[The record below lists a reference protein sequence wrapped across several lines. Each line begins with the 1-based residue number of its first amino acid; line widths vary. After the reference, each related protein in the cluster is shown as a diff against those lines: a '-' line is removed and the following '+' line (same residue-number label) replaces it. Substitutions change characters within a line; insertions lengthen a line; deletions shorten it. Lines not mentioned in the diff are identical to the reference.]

1 VRRAVLFTDRHEPVP
16 AEWMP
21 RRALFAA
28 PSAGAA
34 PNVRPVALR
43 EWRLLFNGRD
53 LSGWVVEDRP
63 ELWTVED
70 GAIVCQGRGGGM
82 LRSQEQFGDF
92 ALALEY
98 NVNPRVNSGVFVR
111 WSDIRDPVNTGIEVQ
126 VLDSAH
132 SRNPNKHDSG
142 ALYDLV
148 APSVNTA
155 KPAGQWNRMV
165 IACQGPIISVR
176 LNGPRV
182 AEMDVSRYTRPG
194 KNPDGTGNKFRY
206 AMGALPRRGYIGLQN
221 HGGRVLYR
229 NLRVLVLEDAG
240 GGNSGAGRR
249 V

>member
-1 VRRAVLFTDRHEPVP
+1 MDAPTGAVCRAVG
-16 AEWMP
+16 
-21 RRALFAA
+21 RR
-28 PSAGAA
+28 
-34 PNVRPVALR
+34 RPKRPTVALR
-43 EWRLLFNGRD
+43 EWRSLFNGRD

-126 VLDSAH
+126 VLDQPAQ
-132 SRNPNKHDSG
+132 RNPGKHDFRRAVRSG
-142 ALYDLV
+142 RPVRQHGQACRPVEPHGDHLPGADHQR
-148 APSVNTA
+148 APERA
-155 KPAGQWNRMV
+155 AHRRDG
-165 IACQGPIISVR
+165 
-176 LNGPRV
+176 RV
-182 AEMDVSRYTRPG
+182 ALHTPRQ
-194 KNPDGTGNKFRY
+194 NPDGTGNKFRY

-229 NLRVLVLEDAG
+229 NLRVLVLDG
-240 GGNSGAGRR
+240 KGSGSSRR
-249 V
+249 A